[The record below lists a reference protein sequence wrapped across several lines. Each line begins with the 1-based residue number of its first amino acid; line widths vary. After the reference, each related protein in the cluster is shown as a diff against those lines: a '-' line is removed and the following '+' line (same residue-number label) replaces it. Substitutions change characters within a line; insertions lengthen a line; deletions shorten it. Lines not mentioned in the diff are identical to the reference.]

1 MESIST
7 FLERFKKIKSPL
19 EKKVAIARI
28 ISEVTAFEVT
38 PDDLTIK
45 GSIVFLKANPYL
57 RNEVYQKK
65 SLILEQ
71 LKENLKGLVIKD
83 IK

>member
-1 MESIST
+1 MESISG

-19 EKKVAIARI
+19 EKKEVIARI
-28 ISEVTAFEVT
+28 VSETIAFEVL

-45 GSIVFLKANPYL
+45 GSVVFLKANPYL

-65 SLILEQ
+65 MLILEQ

>member
-1 MESIST
+1 MESISS

-19 EKKVAIARI
+19 EKKEAIARI
-28 ISEVTAFEVT
+28 MSESIAFEVL

-45 GSIVFLKANPYL
+45 GSVVFLKANPYL

-65 SLILEQ
+65 NLILEN